1 MKFLPK
7 SRRRHNSDDQTSK
20 ETKIFQNCQMILS
33 ETILRLVTLL
43 TLVSCFDFSKK
54 RREIECSRCLVSRV
68 RGFDFQWRMEAQTR
82 LNSFLLIA
90 LHMSRVLHPSFF
102 SQVHMVNTHV
112 FSIGATFL
120 MHFKDISNTAKV
132 HTYRIVYNKT
142 ITGSPF
148 LSLVCTVHKE

>member
-1 MKFLPK
+1 
-7 SRRRHNSDDQTSK
+7 
-20 ETKIFQNCQMILS
+20 MILS

-112 FSIGATFL
+112 FSIEATFFI
-120 MHFKDISNTAKV
+120 HFKDNSNHRHPTRLV
-132 HTYRIVYNKT
+132 YFILYTYQLLYSVFNDVSTNLIK
-142 ITGSPF
+142 PF
-148 LSLVCTVHKE
+148 FVRCIQICTNFGQ